1 MKVHMTREI
10 VCRGS
15 VLAAITGAIMLSPGD
30 GHAQT
35 WPTKPVRVI
44 SPIGAGS
51 AADILSRT
59 FSEQLSTRLGQPV
72 VVENRPG
79 AGGTIGA
86 NVVAKAPPDGYT
98 ILIHSNGHTIAP
110 AVYPNLP
117 L

>member
-59 FSEQLSTRLGQPV
+59 FSEQLSTRLGSRSSSRTGP
-72 VVENRPG
+72 
-79 AGGTIGA
+79 
-86 NVVAKAPPDGYT
+86 
-98 ILIHSNGHTIAP
+98 AP
-110 AVYPNLP
+110 AAPSVPTWSRRHRP
-117 L
+117 TVTRS